1 MNKTMSQIPQ
11 NVLQIFQN
19 QNTCMKFKQEVSR
32 IGNYVKNFQLQ
43 ESHRFQDFKDT
54 LPLLLTVFVAYHPN
68 IDFKIQL
75 PKERSFLCFVGTPL
89 ENVPIRI
96 VGETIQ

>member
-1 MNKTMSQIPQ
+1 MSKIPE

-19 QNTCMKFKQEVSR
+19 PNICLKFKQEVSK
-32 IGNYVKNFQLQ
+32 ISHHIKNFQLQ
-43 ESHRFQDFKDT
+43 ESPRFQDFKDT
-54 LPLLLTVFVAYHPN
+54 LPLLLKLYVVYHSR
-68 IDFKIQL
+68 IDFKMHL
-75 PKERSFLCFVGTPL
+75 PKERLFVCFQGTPL